1 MSADWTAEAN
11 LSGVVRMS
19 ESAKTV
25 VIFNSEEEESE

>member
-19 ESAKTV
+19 ESAKTLFYFV
-25 VIFNSEEEESE
+25 VGD